1 MSKDLPAHADHAQAA
16 SKSIAI
22 GLAFAV
28 VGAIA
33 FSGKA
38 IIVKLAYRYGVD
50 AVTLIM
56 YRMLFALPLFVMLS
70 VWASRGR
77 PALHRRDWMVI
88 AGLGFT
94 GYYWVLVLAIRDAG
108 TEMPALIVGLIPLW
122 VMLLG
127 KPGHL
132 RWTTLAPGL
141 LLTAAGLFLMSR
153 AVHAGAGA
161 DAASPLPH
169 YARGLALS
177 VLAMACWT
185 AFSLL
190 NAAWLR
196 RHPDVSATDWAN
208 WLGVATGL
216 GGLALAL
223 GLGTPLPQLMAQ
235 PGWPLFALVVLG
247 IGFGSSWL
255 ATILWNLASQRL
267 AAHRAAHFSRRH
279 PLASL
284 YLDRWCSSRCGL
296 VLLATRHQT
305 HAGDYGSHCHHAC
318 KLCHL
323 YPFGRASR

>member
-1 MSKDLPAHADHAQAA
+1 MGSGILAGLAAGALWGLVFVAPRMTLGFAGIDLTAGRFLVYGIVSVVVLALSWRRARRPTWAQAWGA
-16 SKSIAI
+16 LWLSI
-22 GLAFAV
+22 
-28 VGAIA
+28 
-33 FSGKA
+33 
-38 IIVKLAYRYGVD
+38 
-50 AVTLIM
+50 
-56 YRMLFALPLFVMLS
+56 
-70 VWASRGR
+70 
-77 PALHRRDWMVI
+77 
-88 AGLGFT
+88 LGFT

-161 DAASPLPH
+161 GATSPLPH

-190 NAAWLR
+190 NTAWLR

-267 AAHRAAHFSRRH
+267 AASLCGQLIVSETLFALLYSFAWDGRWPSAMQGAAAFLFTLGI
-279 PLASL
+279 LASIK
-284 YLDRWCSSRCGL
+284 
-296 VLLATRHQT
+296 AHQ
-305 HAGDYGSHCHHAC
+305 
-318 KLCHL
+318 
-323 YPFGRASR
+323 